1 MDHQAFAQL
10 LGNYGEFIGA
20 IAVFATLA
28 YLAVQVRQNTRSMQS
43 QILLQTTQLFQGV
56 FLAPSHSTRL
66 QTAIC
71 ANRERK
77 ELEPEELVA
86 LGEYLYAYMHALVTT
101 GLQFELGSLQIAPT
115 LRDGYLDDVR
125 SFLSTPHLEEKVRD
139 YDAMRGGDALGRA
152 HTALKRL
159 NEGSD
164 IDLLV
169 AGLPRTS

>member
-71 ANRERK
+71 ASRDRK
-77 ELEPEELVA
+77 ELKPEELVA
-86 LGEYLYAYMHALVTT
+86 LGEYLYAYMHALGMIESADIEQMVM
-101 GLQFELGSLQIAPT
+101 GF
-115 LRDGYLDDVR
+115 RR
-125 SFLSTPHLEEKVRD
+125 TP
-139 YDAMRGGDALGRA
+139 
-152 HTALKRL
+152 
-159 NEGSD
+159 
-164 IDLLV
+164 
-169 AGLPRTS
+169 